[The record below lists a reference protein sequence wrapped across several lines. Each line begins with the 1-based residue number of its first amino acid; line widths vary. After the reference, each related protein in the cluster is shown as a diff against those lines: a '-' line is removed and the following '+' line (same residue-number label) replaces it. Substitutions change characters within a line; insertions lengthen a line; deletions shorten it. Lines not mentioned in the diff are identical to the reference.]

1 MAKKEKTVRQVYS
14 LSDIALLAG
23 ILAVGLALSFLV
35 PSVAGLGYTILL
47 CWVLMIPFWHH
58 GYRIAGQK
66 GVFSMKEIL
75 LARECKD
82 DILAFLDGK
91 ADSLEY
97 NPGMDGGALVNVYTR
112 RKDGCILAQYFDY
125 AEFAKGIEYELHEI
139 SPEKKNRLIEIEP
152 KTKW

>member
-1 MAKKEKTVRQVYS
+1 MAKNEKTVRQVYS

-23 ILAVGLALSFLV
+23 MLAVGLALSFLV
-35 PSVAGLGYTILL
+35 PSMAGLGYTIILS
-47 CWVLMIPFWHH
+47 WVLMIPFWHH

-97 NPGMDGGALVNVYTR
+97 NPRMDGGALVNVYTR
-112 RKDGCILAQYFDY
+112 RKDGRILAQYFDY

>member
-23 ILAVGLALSFLV
+23 MLAVGLALSFLV
-35 PSVAGLGYTILL
+35 PSMAGLGYTILL
-47 CWVLMIPFWHH
+47 SWVLMIPFWHH

-97 NPGMDGGALVNVYTR
+97 NPRMDGGALVNVYTR
-112 RKDGCILAQYFDY
+112 GKDGRILAQYFDY

>member
-35 PSVAGLGYTILL
+35 PSMAGLGYTILL
-47 CWVLMIPFWHH
+47 SWVLMIPFWHH

-97 NPGMDGGALVNVYTR
+97 NPRMDGGALVNVYTR
-112 RKDGCILAQYFDY
+112 RKDGRILAQYFDY

>member
-23 ILAVGLALSFLV
+23 MLAVGLALSFLV
-35 PSVAGLGYTILL
+35 PSMAGLGYTILL
-47 CWVLMIPFWHH
+47 SWVLMIPFWHH

-97 NPGMDGGALVNVYTR
+97 NPRMDGGALVNVYTR
-112 RKDGCILAQYFDY
+112 RKDGRILAQYFDY

>member
-35 PSVAGLGYTILL
+35 PSMAGLGYTILL

-75 LARECKD
+75 PHGNARMIFWLSWTE
-82 DILAFLDGK
+82 
-91 ADSLEY
+91 SLTVWSTI
-97 NPGMDGGALVNVYTR
+97 PGWT
-112 RKDGCILAQYFDY
+112 
-125 AEFAKGIEYELHEI
+125 AE
-139 SPEKKNRLIEIEP
+139 RL
-152 KTKW
+152 